1 MEEHGHPGAE
11 SRRDFS
17 IAALGDFHYDGTSR
31 GELRDI
37 FMQAQREADVLVLCG
52 DMTTHGDEKQIRGFL
67 EEIDGITMPIVAVL
81 GNHDHESDAAEAIA
95 RLLTDAGIRLLDG
108 DSVIIDGIG
117 FAGTKGF
124 GGGFGRGLLSG
135 FGERETKA
143 FVQTGVDEALKLER
157 ALSSLMTETKV
168 VVLHYSPVVATLQGE
183 PEVIWPFLGTSR
195 LMNAIDTFGAS
206 VAFHGHAHIG
216 TEEGATD
223 GGVPVYNVALPVL
236 RKRDVNFRLWSVP
249 APERRSVGA
258 PSGSPSDEVRS

>member
-1 MEEHGHPGAE
+1 MGDARNGKRAA
-11 SRRDFS
+11 RDFRV
-17 IAALGDFHYDGTSR
+17 AAVGDFHHDGTRR

-37 FMQAQREADVLVLCG
+37 FMEAQREADVLVLCG
-52 DMTTHGDEKQIRGFL
+52 DMTTHGDAKQVSGFL
-67 EEIDGITMPIVAVL
+67 DELDGVTVPVVAVL
-81 GNHDHESDAAEAIA
+81 GNHDHESDAAAEASQ
-95 RLLTDAGIRLLDG
+95 LLVDAGVHLLDG
-108 DSVIIDGIG
+108 SNVVIDGIG

>member
-1 MEEHGHPGAE
+1 MDETGYPGAE
-11 SRRDFS
+11 PRRDFR

-81 GNHDHESDAAEAIA
+81 GNHDHESDAGDDIA

-108 DSVIIDGIG
+108 DSVVIDGIG

-135 FGERETKA
+135 FGERATKA
-143 FVQTGVDEALKLER
+143 FVQAGVDEALKLER
-157 ALSSLMTETKV
+157 ALAGLNTETKI
-168 VVLHYSPVVATLQGE
+168 VVLHYAPVAATLAGE
-183 PEVIWPFLGTSR
+183 PESIWPFLGTSR
-195 LMNAIDTFGAS
+195 LMNAIDTFGAD

-216 TEEGATD
+216 TEEGVTD
-223 GGVPVYNVALPVL
+223 GGVPVFNVAMPLL
-236 RKRDVNFRLWSVP
+236 QKRGVGFRLWSTS
-249 APERRSVGA
+249 APDRRAAQASGA
-258 PSGSPSDEVRS
+258 PAAEHAS